1 MLLLLF
7 ALISLYLYEIY
18 DYLISM
24 VAVSG
29 ESSELIHRQYFN
41 TSAHGSVFFFNC
53 YYFLFFYC
61 VCVCV
66 RLLCLYYFF
75 FLNSITPNTA
85 LEK

>member
-41 TSAHGSVFFFNC
+41 TSAHGSVFFSIVIIF
-53 YYFLFFYC
+53 YFFIVC

-66 RLLCLYYFF
+66 YFAFTIFF
-75 FLNSITPNTA
+75 F
-85 LEK
+85 

>member
-41 TSAHGSVFFFNC
+41 TSAHGSVFFFQLL
-53 YYFLFFYC
+53 LFFIFLLC
-61 VCVCV
+61 VCVCAFTLP
-66 RLLCLYYFF
+66 LLFF
-75 FLNSITPNTA
+75 FF
-85 LEK
+85 